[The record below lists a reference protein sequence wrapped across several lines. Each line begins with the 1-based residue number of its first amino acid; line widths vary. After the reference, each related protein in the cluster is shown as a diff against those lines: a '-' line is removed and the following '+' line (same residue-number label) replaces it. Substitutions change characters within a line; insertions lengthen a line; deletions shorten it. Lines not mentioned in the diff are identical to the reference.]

1 MNVELAD
8 KNIGWFCSSDIE
20 KLEKHQDSRFLA
32 AFIKEH
38 LCGCTAVICYNDEI
52 AYWLIKELSY
62 ASIRVPKDVSVVC
75 FDNSYLS
82 ELSKV
87 RITTLTHR
95 PHEMGSCVAETMIQM
110 LQGVSVVSQ
119 EIPWELVRKESDG
132 PAPA

>member
-1 MNVELAD
+1 MGSEM
-8 KNIGWFCSSDIE
+8 C
-20 KLEKHQDSRFLA
+20 
-32 AFIKEH
+32 
-38 LCGCTAVICYNDEI
+38 
-52 AYWLIKELSY
+52 
-62 ASIRVPKDVSVVC
+62 IRDR
-75 FDNSYLS
+75 
-82 ELSKV
+82 SKV